1 MSKVI
6 KVFHPSSQVFLTRAR
21 DENTDTEVFADL
33 MRRIGYVLAAEVLKR
48 SEFILIPKSVM
59 TPLHKLAH
67 GACFEGRVALV
78 PVMRAGDILQEGF
91 RTLTERPLIWHLSLS
106 RNEKTLKTN
115 VYGVKI
121 PQRVPDDVGLVV
133 VLEVML
139 ATGGSAKTAIDILKE
154 HGARNIVFVCV
165 VAAPEGIAAL
175 QEHHPDVD
183 IYTIAIDERLT
194 GEGEAFPPGYIVP
207 GLGDAGDRSYPIE

>member
-6 KVFHPSSQVFLTRAR
+6 QVFHPSSQVFLTKAR
-21 DENTDTEVFADL
+21 DLSTNTEAFADL

-48 SEFILIPKSVM
+48 SEFMLIPKSVM

-67 GACFEGRVALV
+67 GYGFGGRVALV

-91 RTLTERPLIWHLSLS
+91 RTLTERPLIWHLSLA
-106 RNEKTLKTN
+106 RDEQTLKTQ
-115 VYGVKI
+115 VYGVK
-121 PQRVPDDVGLVV
+121 VPKEAPPVGLTV

-154 HGARNIVFVCV
+154 RHAQNIVFVCV

-183 IYTIAIDERLT
+183 IYTIAIDDRLT